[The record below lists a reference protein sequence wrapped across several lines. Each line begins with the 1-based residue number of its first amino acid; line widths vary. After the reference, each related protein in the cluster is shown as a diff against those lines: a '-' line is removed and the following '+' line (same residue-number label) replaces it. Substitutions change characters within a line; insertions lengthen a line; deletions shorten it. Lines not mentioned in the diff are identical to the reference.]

1 MAMEVVC
8 GNCQGRLLVEQ
19 TGVIVAC
26 PHCGAHLQIGDPT
39 PAAAPVPPPAYVPPV
54 PQPVAPSPFV
64 PSAAPPVLAPP
75 PVVAPPPA
83 APFPISFEPPAAK
96 QPESFFPEIVLT
108 PKSAPKPPAPAVSP
122 PAPVPVPAP
131 PTVMAPP
138 PVPPPAPAPAAPS
151 TPFPISFEPPAEPVS
166 AAASESFFPEIVL
179 NPAAAP
185 AAETPQAVTPTP
197 VPAAIAPSTPSS
209 TPATEPVIPAVIEPP
224 AGEPQF
230 PEINLI
236 PPAVVAAAPPAAA
249 PTIDLATPVSPPA
262 STAEA
267 IAPPAWAPAPETATE
282 SESWMPAI
290 DLTMPPKSVQPS
302 AVAATSA
309 VTPDATPALPV
320 ATSSELPNGE
330 AQATIAA
337 APPAAVPVAATSPS
351 TVNLS
356 AFAPP
361 ADPAHRTDIW
371 SPARLE
377 NAPVAEPAFGNYAE
391 LSAGDVPTVTL
402 TAPVASTAAVAM
414 ANPAIPVNSS
424 AVATPSAP
432 ATAATSAGPAI
443 VTNDIERERGVP
455 RLLFV
460 IVASYAS
467 AITLA
472 FLYVWLRGNVSTLDL
487 PDVVPAFKNGK
498 YGMVLIDE
506 GPLPTPFRLKLGES
520 KRYGNL
526 LVTPIKVT
534 KGPLQFVHFDGD
546 GQTRPATESPVLKL
560 WVKFENVS
568 SDQTFPPLD
577 EKLLFQRAPD
587 REVPTQDRT
596 NNYVCLQSERKRTG
610 KRIPVYTFPING
622 EWILKDQGLN
632 SLVAPNSSWE
642 TYIPSNDEDLS
653 DLKGP
658 LCWRVHFR
666 KGYNPKSRRGVTT
679 LVEVEFDSK
688 DIQADS

>member
-1 MAMEVVC
+1 
-8 GNCQGRLLVEQ
+8 
-19 TGVIVAC
+19 
-26 PHCGAHLQIGDPT
+26 
-39 PAAAPVPPPAYVPPV
+39 
-54 PQPVAPSPFV
+54 
-64 PSAAPPVLAPP
+64 
-75 PVVAPPPA
+75 
-83 APFPISFEPPAAK
+83 
-96 QPESFFPEIVLT
+96 
-108 PKSAPKPPAPAVSP
+108 
-122 PAPVPVPAP
+122 
-131 PTVMAPP
+131 
-138 PVPPPAPAPAAPS
+138 
-151 TPFPISFEPPAEPVS
+151 
-166 AAASESFFPEIVL
+166 
-179 NPAAAP
+179 
-185 AAETPQAVTPTP
+185 
-197 VPAAIAPSTPSS
+197 
-209 TPATEPVIPAVIEPP
+209 
-224 AGEPQF
+224 
-230 PEINLI
+230 
-236 PPAVVAAAPPAAA
+236 
-249 PTIDLATPVSPPA
+249 
-262 STAEA
+262 
-267 IAPPAWAPAPETATE
+267 
-282 SESWMPAI
+282 MPAI
-290 DLTMPPKSVQPS
+290 DLTMPPKSVQPP

-309 VTPDATPALPV
+309 ATPDATPALPV
-320 ATSSELPNGE
+320 ATSSEVPRVD
-330 AQATIAA
+330 AQATTAA
-337 APPAAVPVAATSPS
+337 TPPAVVPVAETSPS

-361 ADPAHRTDIW
+361 ANPAHQTDIW

-377 NAPVAEPAFGNYAE
+377 TAPVAEPAFGSYAE

-402 TAPVASTAAVAM
+402 TAPVANAAA

-424 AVATPSAP
+424 AVATPAAP

-443 VTNDIERERGVP
+443 VTNDMERERGVP